1 MGLTRDL
8 ARTIPINPA
17 RTAAKLAK
25 DVLVKLILLLLLAKR
40 SKNELD
46 SFLLRKLLED
56 VTLKIMMVRLLILLK
71 IMKNPILIF
80 LNIYMI

>member
-1 MGLTRDL
+1 
-8 ARTIPINPA
+8 
-17 RTAAKLAK
+17 AAKLAK

-56 VTLKIMMVRLLILLK
+56 VTLKNYDGSLVNLVENYEKSHPYISEYIYD
-71 IMKNPILIF
+71 IATEDF
-80 LNIYMI
+80 LAKL

>member
-40 SKNELD
+40 SKTSLTVFITE
-46 SFLLRKLLED
+46 
-56 VTLKIMMVRLLILLK
+56 VT
-71 IMKNPILIF
+71 
-80 LNIYMI
+80 